1 MSFVVCRSY
10 VNRGSL
16 VSLREPNMAVF
27 MGKVVIIRPQLW
39 KKESAHF
46 VDCIRTIYNY
56 IYPPKY
62 IPSISYSQMLILC
75 LYSSLFYPIVKW
87 RETAFF
93 TVRVLGR
100 GIAQKMRTR
109 MRTEP
114 STTRWRLKCFF
125 DIPSLFLKIF
135 EVYTTRHVRIN
146 ECPSCLTFILSW
158 WFCSVFRTVQKTPR
172 YTAAAGASY
181 HSDHLARS
189 ALHSDGSRSHW
200 TNRTNRWG
208 TRIGCHRCHPTKRM
222 KTWKP
227 LLQKW
232 WIKKILVHPEVS
244 DG

>member
-1 MSFVVCRSY
+1 MFIFY
-10 VNRGSL
+10 
-16 VSLREPNMAVF
+16 
-27 MGKVVIIRPQLW
+27 
-39 KKESAHF
+39 
-46 VDCIRTIYNY
+46 
-56 IYPPKY
+56 
-62 IPSISYSQMLILC
+62 

-93 TVRVLGR
+93 RVRVLGR

-109 MRTEP
+109 MRTEL
-114 STTRWRLKCFF
+114 STTRWRLKCIWVWINTYENTIFSGMN
-125 DIPSLFLKIF
+125 IHKSQLFWCEQKRGTRFWHTAIFRHCSCCF
-135 EVYTTRHVRIN
+135 EVYTTPHVRIN
-146 ECPSCLTFILSW
+146 ECPSCLTILSW

-172 YTAAAGASY
+172 YTAAGASY

-200 TNRTNRWG
+200 TNRANRWG

-232 WIKKILVHPEVS
+232 
-244 DG
+244 